1 MPAGLKIKDSEL
13 VRSGRRR
20 VRLAHYA
27 ARRAVHRAV
36 TLGPRPPRKGAEGAH
51 HGAPPGSAIRSR
63 PLGRAA
69 GRFR

>member
-1 MPAGLKIKDSEL
+1 MPAGLKIKNSEL
-13 VRSGRRR
+13 IRNGRRR
-20 VRLAHYA
+20 VRVAHYA

-36 TLGPRPPRKGAEGAH
+36 TLGPRPPRKDAGSPH
-51 HGAPPGSAIRSR
+51 PGAPPGSAIRSR

>member
-1 MPAGLKIKDSEL
+1 MPARLKIKDSEL
-13 VRSGRRR
+13 VRNGRRR
-20 VRLAHYA
+20 VRVARYA

-36 TLGPRPPRKGAEGAH
+36 TLGPRPPRKGTEGAH